1 MRILIV
7 GAGPVGSYTAQLLKE
22 RGYHSVLLEEHTML
36 GKPVHCAGI
45 VSREVLSLIEPFI
58 STDAIK
64 SRIDNFSINTPW
76 EEPFSIN
83 KEGIAVV
90 LNREKADLSLG
101 KDLDVHLGE
110 RVSSIK
116 GKNGTYTVSTEQ
128 GREYEA
134 DVLIG
139 ADGAN
144 SIVRKYFLEN
154 YVGMDIKN
162 DISLDY
168 YFGLQYQIKLDNSNL
183 LINHNE
189 IGVFFNS
196 SIPFFI
202 WIIPEK
208 EHSFRIGVLANN
220 GKQILTDF
228 LREQEIEGEIE
239 EIFAGKIPIGFI
251 PTSSDSIAL
260 VGDAACQV
268 KPLTGGG
275 LSFGLQSAR
284 ILADCIKEDK
294 LEQYDSRWKKKFGQE
309 IRFGMKARKIYE
321 NLDESQRK
329 EIFKLFKKNSD
340 FIENI
345 VDYDRHSK
353 LFREALRQPR
363 ILLDAGK
370 VFLLYLE
377 DLVSEFTK

>member
-7 GAGPVGSYTAQLLKE
+7 GAGPVGCYTAQLLKE

-45 VSREVLSLIEPFI
+45 VSREVLTLIEPFI
-58 STDAIK
+58 SIDAIK

-90 LNREKADLSLG
+90 LNREKIDSSLG
-101 KDLDVHLGE
+101 KGLDVRLGE

-116 GKNGTYTVSTEQ
+116 RKNGTYMVSTER

-144 SIVRKYFLEN
+144 SIVRKYFLDN
-154 YVGMDIKN
+154 YVGRDIKN
-162 DISLDY
+162 DTSLDY
-168 YFGLQYQIKLDNSNL
+168 YFGLQYQIKLDDSNPV
-183 LINHNE
+183 INHNE

-196 SIPFFI
+196 TIPFFI

-208 EHSFRIGVLANN
+208 GHSMRIGVLVNN
-220 GKQILTDF
+220 GKKTLTDF
-228 LREQEIEGEIE
+228 MREQEIEGRIE
-239 EIFAGKIPIGFI
+239 KVFTGKIPVGFI

-260 VGDAACQV
+260 VGDAACQI

-294 LEQYDSRWKKKFGQE
+294 LEQYDSRWKKKFGPE

-321 NLDESQRK
+321 NLDESQRG

-353 LFREALRQPR
+353 LFREAFRQPR